1 MKGAAD
7 TYQGRGLIADP
18 IHQYILYTRETDGG
32 VVVAGVSP
40 IGPARMADLRP
51 GDLIVR
57 VNGEQVS
64 SQAEFYRRLWLG
76 SVGQDV
82 QLVVMRAAR
91 LEAITVRSV
100 DRYRLFQTKD
110 R

>member
-1 MKGAAD
+1 
-7 TYQGRGLIADP
+7 
-18 IHQYILYTRETDGG
+18 
-32 VVVAGVSP
+32 
-40 IGPARMADLRP
+40 
-51 GDLIVR
+51 